1 MLAAAYSFQPSRYSL
16 RAMSASASGA
26 SKKRAFAASQR
37 SFFSTR
43 TAMVPRRIVS
53 LMAATFSSAALSEKG
68 TLSTFHGCPAGEI
81 EAMAVFRRRT
91 S

>member
-1 MLAAAYSFQPSRYSL
+1 MLAGAYSFQPSRYSL

-43 TAMVPRRIVS
+43 TARRIVS